1 VSESEGTKLTT
12 HRDDVE
18 DLIYDRLR
26 NYEQE
31 TLPVAEYYRGKDQLG
46 EIDGNRSVESVA

>member
-1 VSESEGTKLTT
+1 MSESEGTKLTT